1 MNSQYALIAGQWP
14 ELHEEALKVEQFA
27 RSDPRTACFYG
38 RRTIELLVEWVYEN
52 DSQLQRPWGEPNLS
66 QMMHAY
72 EFRYLVGEQ
81 TLGRFQLIKN
91 RGNEAVHRAEP
102 MGVAASVLV
111 ASELFHVLRW
121 LALTY
126 GRNRE
131 TARAARFNKA
141 LLPYPQHGTTAANQT
156 REQLQELASQ
166 LAERDRQLREA
177 REENEASRQ
186 ELERLRKEISAQ
198 RKANEADTKPEPDL
212 SEFDTRR
219 SYIDFYL
226 EEAGWVHGQSCT
238 HEHEVQGMP
247 NATGTG
253 FVDYVLWGNDGKP
266 LALVE
271 AKRSSRDSM
280 EGQRQAELY
289 ANCLEQRYGQ
299 RPLIFLS
306 NGYRHRLWDDLRYPP
321 REVQGF
327 YKKDELETLIRRREI
342 RQPLAQATLSN
353 TIAGRYYQQRAIR
366 AICESL
372 EQGHL
377 KALLVQATGTG
388 KTRTAISLTD
398 VLTRCN
404 WVKRVLFLA
413 DRTSLV
419 LQAERA
425 FRRFLPDCS
434 PVNLVT
440 NKGGEGRVFLSTY
453 PTMMNL
459 IDAEDANGVKRFGV
473 GHFDLVIIDEAH
485 RSVYQKYGAIFA
497 YFDSL
502 LSGLTATPREEI
514 DRNTYELFDRAIGLP
529 TDEYGLD
536 QAIADRF
543 LVPFRP
549 ISVSLRFPREGISYN
564 DLSDEEKAQWDLLDW
579 EENVLG
585 TGRVDSGAI
594 NNWLFNDDTVDK
606 GLEVLMTQGCQEAS
620 GDRLG
625 KSVIFARNHKH
636 AEFIRER
643 FDYNYPHLAGK
654 AARVID
660 NQVKY
665 AQSLIDEFADSDSD
679 LRIAISVD
687 MLDTGIDIPE
697 IVNLVF
703 FKPVRSRT
711 KFWQMVGRG
720 TRTCKDLFGP
730 GRDKECF
737 WIFDLCQNLEFF
749 LGQGGAD
756 STSAPETLSTRLF
769 RSRLALIEVIDN
781 KVGHKV
787 DQKTLQ
793 AGIGMAITA
802 AEGEP
807 DGSETALRLHRHTL
821 AELLRCHVAACPA
834 DNFLVRPHL
843 QLVERFRNG
852 EYWASLSPDDH
863 QDLAATLAPLPSAYA
878 EQQGDTDADARRFD
892 LLLYNLQLT
901 LLRTEPRY
909 NRLQK
914 QLRDL
919 AAQLEA
925 RPNIPQVAAE
935 LELIRD
941 LLRDEWWQDVTVP
954 MLEEVRRRLR
964 ALMGL
969 IEPISRDPL
978 YTNFTD
984 ELGVM
989 RELDAA
995 ALLTRDEFQHFRL
1008 RAKDFL
1014 KAHEDHLTMQR
1025 LRRNQP
1031 LTPADLDELQRLL
1044 LSHGVGTEQAIQRAA
1059 EECNGF
1065 GLFIRSLVGLDRN
1078 AAKELF
1084 AAFLA
1089 DGTHTAT
1096 QIRFINE
1103 ILDELT
1109 SRGVMDPARLY
1120 DPPFS
1125 DLAPTGPEGLFSEA
1139 EVNNICHLL
1148 DLIKT
1153 RAVAVQAA

>member
-1 MNSQYALIAGQWP
+1 MTALSSQYALIASQWP
-14 ELHEEALKVEQFA
+14 ELHAEAVRVEQCA
-27 RSDPRTACFYG
+27 LSDPRTACFYA
-38 RRTIELLVEWVYEN
+38 RRTIELLVEWVYDN
-52 DSQLQRPWGEPNLS
+52 DAQLQRPFGYGSLADLIFAPD
-66 QMMHAY
+66 
-72 EFRYLVGEQ
+72 FRDIAGEQ
-81 TLGRFQLIKN
+81 IRRFRLLKVLGNK
-91 RGNEAVHRAEP
+91 AVHRVEP
-102 MGVAASVLV
+102 IQPRDAVTA
-111 ASELFHVLRW
+111 ASELFQVLRW
-121 LALTY
+121 LVLTY
-126 GRNRE
+126 GVDRE
-131 TARAARFNKA
+131 AVHGLSFDRARLPDPQASQAAMDG
-141 LLPYPQHGTTAANQT
+141 LQVQT
-156 REQLQELASQ
+156 REQLEALAEQ
-166 LAERDRQLREA
+166 LAERDRQLRDQRLA
-177 REENEASRQ
+177 NLASQEELDRLRQ
-186 ELERLRKEISAQ
+186 EITALRRANQAAAQ
-198 RKANEADTKPEPDL
+198 PDVEV
-212 SEFDTRR
+212 SEFETRR
-219 SYIDFYL
+219 VYIDNDL
-226 EEAGWVHGQSCT
+226 EQAGWVHGQSCT
-238 HEHEVQGMP
+238 HEHAVQGMP
-247 NATGTG
+247 NATGQG
-253 FVDYVLWGNDGKP
+253 FVDYVLWGDDGKP
-266 LALVE
+266 LGLVE
-271 AKRSSRDSM
+271 AKRSSRDPM
-280 EGQRQAELY
+280 EGQRQGELY

-306 NGYRHRLWDDLRYPP
+306 NGYRHRIWDDLRYPT
-321 REVQGF
+321 RDVQGF

-342 RQPLAQATLSN
+342 RQPLSQATIST
-353 TIAGRYYQQRAIR
+353 TIAGRYYQQRAVR

-372 EQGHL
+372 EQGRL

-459 IDAEDANGVKRFGV
+459 IDAEDNKGVRRFGV

-514 DRNTYELFDRAIGLP
+514 DRNTYELFDREIGLP

-536 QAIADRF
+536 QAVADGF

-549 ISVSLRFPREGISYN
+549 ISVPLRFPREGISYAA
-564 DLSDEEKAQWDLLDW
+564 LSDEDKAQWDLLDW
-579 EENVLG
+579 EENVQNSR
-585 TGRVDSGAI
+585 RVDSGAV
-594 NNWLFNDDTVDK
+594 NAWLFNADTVDK
-606 GLEVLMTQGCQEAS
+606 GLKVLMTQGCQDAS
-620 GDRLG
+620 DDRLG

-643 FDYNYPHLAGK
+643 FDHHYPHLAGK

-665 AQSLIDEFADSDSD
+665 AQSLIDAFADPQSD

-749 LGQGGAD
+749 LGQGGAE
-756 STSAPETLSTRLF
+756 STSAPESLSTRLF
-769 RSRLALIEVIDN
+769 RARLSLIDMI
-781 KVGHKV
+781 
-787 DQKTLQ
+787 DQKLP
-793 AGIGMAITA
+793 AS
-802 AEGEP
+802 
-807 DGSETALRLHRHTL
+807 DSENPLRLHRHTL
-821 AELLRCHVAACPA
+821 AELLRCHLAACPA

-843 QLVERFRNG
+843 ELLECFSRAEAWSQ
-852 EYWASLSPDDH
+852 LSPDDH
-863 QDLAATLAPLPSAYA
+863 QVLSTTLAPLPSAYA

-892 LLLYNLQLT
+892 LLLYSLQLA
-901 LLRTEPRY
+901 LLRGEPRFQ
-909 NRLQK
+909 RLQL
-914 QLRDL
+914 QLREL

-941 LLRDEWWQDVTVP
+941 LLREEWWQDVTVP
-954 MLEEVRRRLR
+954 MLEEARRRLR
-964 ALMGL
+964 GLMGL
-969 IEPISRDPL
+969 IETISREPL
-978 YTNFTD
+978 YTDFAD
-984 ELGVM
+984 ELGAL

-995 ALLTRDEFQHFRL
+995 ALLSRDEFQQFRL
-1008 RAKDFL
+1008 RAREFL
-1014 KAHEDHLTMQR
+1014 RAHDDHLTMQR

-1031 LTPADLDELQRLL
+1031 LTDADLEELQRFL

-1059 EECNGF
+1059 EESNGF

-1078 AAKELF
+1078 AAKEVF
-1084 AAFLA
+1084 AEFLA
-1089 DGTHTAT
+1089 DGTHTAN
-1096 QIRFINE
+1096 QIRYTNE
-1103 ILDELT
+1103 IIDELT
-1109 SRGVMDPARLY
+1109 SRGLMDATRLY
-1120 DPPFS
+1120 EPPFS
-1125 DLAPTGPEGLFSEA
+1125 DLAPGPESLFSVA
-1139 EVNNICHLL
+1139 EVDNICHLL
-1148 DLIKT
+1148 EMIKT
-1153 RAVAVQAA
+1153 RALTPKAA

>member
-1 MNSQYALIAGQWP
+1 MSSQYALIASQWP
-14 ELHEEALKVEQFA
+14 ELHEEALKVEHFA
-27 RSDPRTACFYG
+27 LSDPRTACFYA
-38 RRTIELLVEWVYEN
+38 RRTIELLVEWVYDN
-52 DSQLQRPWGEPNLS
+52 DSQLERPYGTQTL
-66 QMMHAY
+66 ADLIY
-72 EFRYLVGEQ
+72 ARVFCDLAGEQ
-81 TLGRFQLIKN
+81 MRRFRLLKDLGNK
-91 RGNEAVHRAEP
+91 AVHRSDPIRPGDA
-102 MGVAASVLV
+102 VLAAR
-111 ASELFHVLRW
+111 ELFQVLRW
-121 LALTY
+121 FALTY
-126 GRNRE
+126 GRDPQRV
-131 TARAARFNKA
+131 RGFSFNA
-141 LLPYPQHGTTAANQT
+141 DLLPSRDAATAQQAQS
-156 REQLQELASQ
+156 REQLEALAEQLEERDTQLRDQRLAVVASQ
-166 LAERDRQLREA
+166 EELDRL
-177 REENEASRQ
+177 RQ
-186 ELERLRKEISAQ
+186 EITAL
-198 RKANEADTKPEPDL
+198 RKANEAAAKPEPDL
-212 SEFDTRR
+212 SEFNTRR
-219 SYIDFYL
+219 GYIDHYL
-226 EEAGWVHGQSCT
+226 EEAGWVHGRSCT

-253 FVDYVLWGNDGKP
+253 FVDYVLWGDDGKP

-271 AKRSSRDSM
+271 AKRSCRDPRDG
-280 EGQRQAELY
+280 ERQAELY

-342 RQPLAQATLSN
+342 RQPLSQATLSN

-372 EQGHL
+372 EMGRL
-377 KALLVQATGTG
+377 KALLVQATGVG

-459 IDAEDANGVKRFGV
+459 IDTEDSRGVKRFGV

-514 DRNTYELFDRAIGLP
+514 DRNTYELFDREIGLP
-529 TDEYGLD
+529 NDEYGLD
-536 QAIADRF
+536 QAVSDGF

-549 ISVSLRFPREGISYN
+549 ISVPLRFPREGINYD

-579 EENVLG
+579 EEGVLG
-585 TGRVDSGAI
+585 SGRVDSGAI
-594 NNWLFNDDTVDK
+594 NAWLFNANTVDK
-606 GLEVLMTQGCQEAS
+606 GLEVLMIQGCHEAS

-643 FDYNYPHLAGK
+643 FDHHYPHLAGK

-665 AQSLIDEFADSDSD
+665 AQSLIDEFADPGSD

-720 TRTCKDLFGP
+720 TRTCKNLFGP

-749 LGQGGAD
+749 LGQGGAE
-756 STSAPETLSTRLF
+756 STAAPETLSTRLF
-769 RSRLALIEVIDN
+769 RSRLALIDTI
-781 KVGHKV
+781 
-787 DQKTLQ
+787 DQKGDQQGDQKALPSVLHSVPN
-793 AGIGMAITA
+793 MAI
-802 AEGEP
+802 P
-807 DGSETALRLHRHTL
+807 SRDGQPSDHANALLLHRHTL
-821 AELLRCHVAACPA
+821 ADLLRCHVAACPA
-834 DNFLVRPHL
+834 DNFVVRPHL
-843 QLVERFRNG
+843 QLVERFRLS
-852 EYWASLSPDDH
+852 ESWAILSPDDH
-863 QDLAATLAPLPSAYA
+863 QILSATVAPLPSAYA

-892 LLLYNLQLT
+892 LLLYTFQLT
-901 LLRTEPRY
+901 LLRGEPRFA
-909 NRLQK
+909 RLQQ

-925 RPNIPQVAAE
+925 RANIPQVAAE
-935 LELIRD
+935 LELIRE
-941 LLRDEWWQDVTVP
+941 LLRDGWWQDVTVP

-964 ALMGL
+964 TLMGL

-984 ELGVM
+984 ELGEL

-995 ALLTRDEFQHFRL
+995 ALLTRDEFQQFRL

-1031 LTPADLDELQRLL
+1031 LTPGDLNELQRFL
-1044 LSHGVGTEQAIQRAA
+1044 LSHGVGTERAIQRA
-1059 EECNGF
+1059 G
-1065 GLFIRSLVGLDRN
+1065 
-1078 AAKELF
+1078 
-1084 AAFLA
+1084 
-1089 DGTHTAT
+1089 GTHTAT

-1120 DPPFS
+1120 DSPFS
-1125 DLAPTGPEGLFSEA
+1125 DLAPMGPEGLFSEA
-1139 EVNNICHLL
+1139 EVDTICQLL
-1148 DLIKT
+1148 NLVTT
-1153 RAVAVQAA
+1153 RAMAAQAA

>member
-1 MNSQYALIAGQWP
+1 MSSQYALIASQWP
-14 ELHEEALKVEQFA
+14 ELHEEAQRVEQCA
-27 RSDPRTACFYG
+27 LSDPRTACFYA
-38 RRTIELLVEWVYEN
+38 RRTIELLVEWIYTN
-52 DSQLQRPWGEPNLS
+52 DAQLQRPIAAQTLADL
-66 QMMHAY
+66 MYARA
-72 EFRYLVGEQ
+72 FTDLAGEQ
-81 TLGRFQLIKN
+81 MARFRLLKDLGNK
-91 RGNEAVHRAEP
+91 AVHRSDPIRPGDA
-102 MGVAASVLV
+102 VTAAR
-111 ASELFHVLRW
+111 ELFQVLRW
-121 LALTY
+121 FALTY
-126 GRNRE
+126 GRNPQRL
-131 TARAARFNKA
+131 RGYRFNPD
-141 LLPYPQHGTTAANQT
+141 LLPSCEATTTQQAQS
-156 REQLQELASQ
+156 REQLQALAEQ
-166 LAERDRQLREA
+166 LAERDGQLRDQRLA
-177 REENEASRQ
+177 TLASQEELDRLRQ
-186 ELERLRKEISAQ
+186 EITALRQANAAAAQPDTSLLEVDSRG
-198 RKANEADTKPEPDL
+198 
-212 SEFDTRR
+212 
-219 SYIDFYL
+219 YIDHYL

-238 HEHEVQGMP
+238 HEHAVQGLP
-247 NATGTG
+247 NATGSG
-253 FVDYVLWGNDGKP
+253 FVDYVLWGDDGKP

-271 AKRSSRDSM
+271 AKRSRRDPM
-280 EGQRQAELY
+280 DGQHQAEHY
-289 ANCLEQRYGQ
+289 ANALQQRYGQ
-299 RPLIFLS
+299 RPIIFLS

-342 RQPLAQATLSN
+342 RQPLAQATMST

-372 EQGHL
+372 EQGRR

-388 KTRTAISLTD
+388 KTRMAISLTD

-440 NKGGEGRVFLSTY
+440 NRGGEGRVFLSTY

-459 IDAEDANGVKRFGV
+459 IDAEDAHGVKRFGV
-473 GHFDLVIIDEAH
+473 GHFDLLIIDEAH

-502 LSGLTATPREEI
+502 LSGLTATPREDI
-514 DRNTYELFDRAIGLP
+514 DRNTYALFDLDIGLP

-536 QAIADRF
+536 QAIADGF
-543 LVPFRP
+543 LVPFKA
-549 ISVSLRFPREGISYN
+549 ISVPLRFPREGIRYAA
-564 DLSDEEKAQWDLLDW
+564 LSDEEKAEWDLLDW
-579 EENVLG
+579 EENVQA
-585 TGRVDSGAI
+585 TGQVDSGAI
-594 NNWLFNDDTVDK
+594 NAWLFNTDTVDQ
-606 GLEVLMTQGCQEAS
+606 GLQVLMTQGCQDAS

-625 KSVIFARNHKH
+625 KTVIFARNHKH
-636 AEFIRER
+636 AEFIRDR
-643 FDYNYPHLAGK
+643 FDHHYPHLAGK

-660 NQVKY
+660 NQIPY
-665 AQSLIDEFADSDSD
+665 AQSLIDDFSNPDSE

-720 TRTCKDLFGP
+720 TRTCTNLFGP
-730 GRDKECF
+730 GRHKDCF

-749 LGQGGAD
+749 LGDGGAE
-756 STSAPETLSTRLF
+756 SAAVPETLSTRLF
-769 RSRLALIEVIDN
+769 RARLALIDTIDQRSTSQ
-781 KVGHKV
+781 GAAQ
-787 DQKTLQ
+787 DTLQ
-793 AGIGMAITA
+793 PNALA
-802 AEGEP
+802 A
-807 DGSETALRLHRHTL
+807 HRHTL

-843 QLVERFRNG
+843 QQVERFSRP
-852 EYWASLSPDDH
+852 EAWARLSPDDH
-863 QDLAATLAPLPSAYA
+863 EALAASLAPLPSAYA

-892 LLLYNLQLT
+892 LLLYSLQLS
-901 LLRTEPRY
+901 LLRAEPRFA
-909 NRLQK
+909 RLQQ
-914 QLRDL
+914 QLREL

-925 RPNIPQVAAE
+925 RANIPQVAAE
-935 LELIRD
+935 LELLRD

-954 MLEEVRRRLR
+954 MLEEVRRHLR

-969 IEPISRDPL
+969 IETISREPL
-978 YTNFTD
+978 YTHFAD
-984 ELGVM
+984 ELG
-989 RELDAA
+989 ELQQRDTA
-995 ALLTRDEFQHFRL
+995 ALLSRDEFQQFRL
-1008 RAKDFL
+1008 RAREFL
-1014 KAHEDHLTMQR
+1014 RAHDDHLSMQR

-1031 LTPADLDELQRLL
+1031 LTPTDLEELQRFL
-1044 LSHGVGTEQAIQRAA
+1044 LSHGIGSAQTIERATQ
-1059 EECNGF
+1059 ECNGF

-1084 AAFLA
+1084 ADFLA

-1125 DLAPTGPEGLFSEA
+1125 DLAPTGPEDLFSEE
-1139 EVNNICHLL
+1139 EVDRICHLL
-1148 DLIKT
+1148 DLIHA
-1153 RAVAVQAA
+1153 RATAAQAA

>member
-1 MNSQYALIAGQWP
+1 MNSQYALISHEWP
-14 ELHEEALKVEQFA
+14 ELHAEAVRVEECAL
-27 RSDPRTACFYG
+27 SDPRTACFYAH
-38 RRTIELLVEWVYEN
+38 RTIELLVEWVYDN
-52 DSQLQRPWGEPNLS
+52 DGQLERPFGYGTLADLIYS
-66 QMMHAY
+66 AD
-72 EFRYLVGEQ
+72 FRVIAGEQ
-81 TLGRFQLIKN
+81 MRRFRLLKDLGNK
-91 RGNEAVHRAEP
+91 AVHCGDPIRRGE
-102 MGVAASVLV
+102 SVL
-111 ASELFHVLRW
+111 AAGELFQVLRW
-121 LALTY
+121 LVQTY
-126 GRNRE
+126 GLNPESVRGQ
-131 TARAARFNKA
+131 RFDPD
-141 LLPYPQHGTTAANQT
+141 LLPTREESAAQQSQT
-156 REQLQELASQ
+156 REQLEVLAEQ
-166 LAERDRQLREA
+166 LAERDQQLRDQ
-177 REENEASRQ
+177 RLASLASLE
-186 ELERLRKEISAQ
+186 ELERLRAEVTAL
-198 RKANEADTKPEPDL
+198 RKANQAAAQPEEDL
-212 SEFDTRR
+212 PEVATRQG
-219 SYIDFYL
+219 YIDVYL
-226 EEAGWVHGQSCT
+226 EEAGWEHGKSCT

-247 NATGTG
+247 NATGIG
-253 FVDYVLWGNDGKP
+253 FVDYVLWGDDGKP
-266 LALVE
+266 LGLVE
-271 AKRSSRDSM
+271 AKRTSRDPM
-280 EGQRQAELY
+280 DGQRQAELY
-289 ANCLEQRYGQ
+289 ATCLEQRYGQ

-327 YKKDELETLIRRREI
+327 YKKDELETLIRRRDI
-342 RQPLAQATLSN
+342 RQPLAQATLSPS
-353 TIAGRYYQQRAIR
+353 IAGRYYQQRAIR

-372 EQGHL
+372 ERGRL
-377 KALLVQATGTG
+377 KALLVLATGTG

-425 FRRFLPDCS
+425 FRRFLPDCA

-459 IDAEDANGVKRFGV
+459 IDAEDTHGVKRFGV

-502 LSGLTATPREEI
+502 LTGLTATPREEI
-514 DRNTYELFDRAIGLP
+514 DRNTYTLFDLEIGLP

-536 QAIADRF
+536 QAVADRF

-549 ISVSLRFPREGISYN
+549 ISVPLRFPREGISYAA
-564 DLSDEEKAQWDLLDW
+564 LSDEEKAQWDLLEWD
-579 EENVLG
+579 ERLSGSDHVE
-585 TGRVDSGAI
+585 SGAI
-594 NNWLFNDDTVDK
+594 NAWLFNADTVDQ
-606 GLEVLMTQGCQEAS
+606 GLKVLMTQGCRDAS
-620 GDRLG
+620 GDHIG
-625 KSVIFARNHKH
+625 KTVIFARNHKH
-636 AEFIRER
+636 AEFIRDR
-643 FDYNYPHLAGK
+643 FDHHYPHLAGK

-665 AQSLIDEFADSDSD
+665 AQSLIDEFANPESQ

-720 TRTCKDLFGP
+720 TRTCQNLFGP

-749 LGQGGAD
+749 LGQGGAE
-756 STSAPETLSTRLF
+756 SPAPPESLSTRLF
-769 RSRLALIEVIDN
+769 RSRLALIETIDQTFLPS
-781 KVGHKV
+781 GP
-787 DQKTLQ
+787 
-793 AGIGMAITA
+793 GMAIPL
-802 AEGEP
+802 P
-807 DGSETALRLHRHTL
+807 DDPVFALRRHRHTL
-821 AELLRCHVAACPA
+821 ADLLRGHVAACPA

-843 QLVERFRNG
+843 QLVERFRQA
-852 EYWASLSPDDH
+852 EAWSQLSADDH
-863 QDLAATLAPLPSAYA
+863 LALASTLAPLPSAYA
-878 EQQGDTDADARRFD
+878 EQQGDTDIDARRFD
-892 LLLYNLQLT
+892 LLLYSLQLA
-901 LLRTEPRY
+901 LLRAEPRFR
-909 NRLQK
+909 RLQQ
-914 QLRDL
+914 QLCEL

-925 RPNIPQVAAE
+925 RANIPQVAAE

-941 LLRDEWWQDVTVP
+941 LSHQEWWQNVTVP
-954 MLEEVRRRLR
+954 MLEEVRCRLR
-964 ALMGL
+964 GLIGL
-969 IEPISRDPL
+969 IETSARPPL
-978 YTNFTD
+978 FTHFAD
-984 ELGVM
+984 ELGDLQ
-989 RELDAA
+989 ELDAA
-995 ALLTRDEFQHFRL
+995 ALLSRDEFQQFRL
-1008 RAKDFL
+1008 RARTFL
-1014 KAHEDHLTMQR
+1014 RAHEDHLTMQR

-1031 LTPADLDELQRLL
+1031 LTATDLDELQRFLL
-1044 LSHGVGTEQAIQRAA
+1044 AHGIGTEQAIQRAS
-1059 EECNGF
+1059 EECHGF

-1084 AAFLA
+1084 ADFLT

-1125 DLAPTGPEGLFSEA
+1125 DLAPTGPEGLFSDD
-1139 EVNNICHLL
+1139 EVDNICHLL
-1148 DLIKT
+1148 DLIKA
-1153 RAVAVQAA
+1153 RASAGQAA

>member
-1 MNSQYALIAGQWP
+1 MTSQYALIASQWP
-14 ELHEEALKVEQFA
+14 ELHAEAVRVEQCA
-27 RSDPRTACFYG
+27 LSDPRTACFYA
-38 RRTIELLVEWVYEN
+38 RRTIELLVEWVYDN
-52 DSQLQRPWGEPNLS
+52 DGQLERPMS
-66 QMMHAY
+66 A
-72 EFRYLVGEQ
+72 Q
-81 TLGRFQLIKN
+81 TLADLMYARVFCDLAGDQMRRFRLLKDL
-91 RGNEAVHRAEP
+91 GNKAVHRSDPIRPGDA
-102 MGVAASVLV
+102 VLAAR
-111 ASELFHVLRW
+111 ELFQVLRW
-121 LALTY
+121 FALTY
-126 GRNRE
+126 GRDPHRV
-131 TARAARFNKA
+131 RGCSFNA
-141 LLPYPQHGTTAANQT
+141 DLLPSRDAATAQQAQS
-156 REQLQELASQ
+156 REQLETLADQVAERDAQLRDQRLAALASQ
-166 LAERDRQLREA
+166 EELDRL
-177 REENEASRQ
+177 RQ
-186 ELERLRKEISAQ
+186 EITALR
-198 RKANEADTKPEPDL
+198 RANEAAAQPEPDI

-219 SYIDFYL
+219 AYIDHYL

-247 NATGTG
+247 NAAGQG
-253 FVDYVLWGNDGKP
+253 FVDYVLWGDDGKP
-266 LALVE
+266 LGLVE
-271 AKRSSRDSM
+271 AKRSSRDPM

-289 ANCLEQRYGQ
+289 ANCLQQRYGQ

-321 REVQGF
+321 RDVQGF

-342 RQPLAQATLSN
+342 RQPLSQATIS
-353 TIAGRYYQQRAIR
+353 TAIAGRYYQQRAIR

-372 EQGHL
+372 EQGRL

-388 KTRTAISLTD
+388 KTRTAISLTEL
-398 VLTRCN
+398 LTRCN

-459 IDAEDANGVKRFGV
+459 IDAEDSKGVKRFGV

-485 RSVYQKYGAIFA
+485 RSVYQKYRAIFA

-514 DRNTYELFDRAIGLP
+514 DRNTYELFDREIGLP
-529 TDEYGLD
+529 TDEYGLE
-536 QAIADRF
+536 QAVEDGF
-543 LVPFRP
+543 LVKFRP
-549 ISVSLRFPREGISYN
+549 ISVPLRFPREGISYAA
-564 DLSDEEKAQWDLLDW
+564 LSDEEKAQWDLLDW
-579 EENVLG
+579 EENLQNKD
-585 TGRVDSGAI
+585 RVESGAI
-594 NNWLFNDDTVDK
+594 NAWLFNTDTVDK
-606 GLEVLMTQGCQEAS
+606 GLQVLMTKGCLEAG

-643 FDYNYPHLAGK
+643 FDHNYPHLVGK

-665 AQSLIDEFADSDSD
+665 AQSLIDEFADPGSD

-720 TRTCKDLFGP
+720 TRTCQNLFGP
-730 GRDKECF
+730 GQDKECF

-749 LGQGGAD
+749 LAAGSD
-756 STSAPETLSTRLF
+756 ESTAAPETLSTRLF
-769 RSRLALIEVIDN
+769 RSRLALIATI
-781 KVGHKV
+781 
-787 DQKTLQ
+787 DQKTLPS
-793 AGIGMAITA
+793 GPGMAIATQ
-802 AEGEP
+802 AELSGHP
-807 DGSETALRLHRHTL
+807 DKALQLHRQTL

-834 DNFLVRPHL
+834 DNFVVKPHL
-843 QLVERFRNG
+843 QLVERFQQKEPWN
-852 EYWASLSPDDH
+852 SLTPDDH
-863 QDLAATLAPLPSAYA
+863 ESLSTTLAPLPSGYG
-878 EQQGDTDADARRFD
+878 EQQGDTDVEARRFD
-892 LLLYNLQLT
+892 LLLYTLQLT
-901 LLRTEPRY
+901 LLRKESRFA
-909 NRLQK
+909 RLQK

-925 RPNIPQVAAE
+925 RANIPQVAAE
-935 LELIRD
+935 LELIRA
-941 LLRDEWWQDVTVP
+941 LSTDEWWQDVTVP
-954 MLEEVRRRLR
+954 MLEEVRARLR
-964 ALMGL
+964 SLIGL
-969 IEPISRDPL
+969 IETTARGDL

-984 ELGVM
+984 ELGELI
-989 RELDAA
+989 ELDPAS
-995 ALLTRDEFQHFRL
+995 LLTRDEFQQFRL

-1031 LTPADLDELQRLL
+1031 LTEADLDELQRFL
-1044 LSHGVGTEQAIQRAA
+1044 LSHGVGTEQAIQRASQ
-1059 EECNGF
+1059 ESSGF

-1078 AAKELF
+1078 AAKEVF
-1084 AAFLA
+1084 AEFLA
-1089 DGTHTAT
+1089 NGTNTAN
-1096 QIRFINE
+1096 QIRYINE
-1103 ILDELT
+1103 IIDELT
-1109 SRGVMDPARLY
+1109 SCGVMDAIRLY
-1120 DPPFS
+1120 EPPFS
-1125 DLAPTGPEGLFSEA
+1125 DLAQGPESLFSVT
-1139 EVNNICHLL
+1139 EVDNICHLL

-1153 RAVAVQAA
+1153 RALAPKAA

>member
-1 MNSQYALIAGQWP
+1 MTINSSQYALIASQWP
-14 ELHEEALKVEQFA
+14 ELHEEAQKVEQFA
-27 RSDPRTACFYG
+27 LSDPRTACFYA
-38 RRTIELLVEWVYEN
+38 RRTIELLVEWVYDN
-52 DSQLQRPWGEPNLS
+52 DGQLERPVTAQTLADL
-66 QMMHAY
+66 MYARV
-72 EFRYLVGEQ
+72 FCDVAGEQ
-81 TLGRFQLIKN
+81 MRRFRLLKDLGNK
-91 RGNEAVHRAEP
+91 AVHRSDPIRPGDA
-102 MGVAASVLV
+102 VLAAR
-111 ASELFHVLRW
+111 ELFQVLRW
-121 LALTY
+121 FVLTY
-126 GRNRE
+126 GRDPQRV
-131 TARAARFNKA
+131 RGFSFNPE
-141 LLPYPQHGTTAANQT
+141 LLPSRDAATAQQAQS
-156 REQLQELASQ
+156 REQLHALADQLTERDQQLRDQRLATLASQ
-166 LAERDRQLREA
+166 EELDRL
-177 REENEASRQ
+177 RQ
-186 ELERLRKEISAQ
+186 EITAL
-198 RKANEADTKPEPDL
+198 RKANEAAARPEPDL
-212 SEFDTRR
+212 SEFATRR
-219 SYIDFYL
+219 AYIDHYL
-226 EEAGWVHGQSCT
+226 EEAGWVHGSSCT

-247 NATGTG
+247 NATGQG
-253 FVDYVLWGNDGKP
+253 FVDYVLWGDDGKP
-266 LALVE
+266 LGLVE
-271 AKRSSRDSM
+271 AKRSSRDPM
-280 EGQRQAELY
+280 EGQRQGELY

-306 NGYRHRLWDDLRYPP
+306 NGYRHRIWDDLRYPP

-342 RQPLAQATLSN
+342 RQPLSQATIST
-353 TIAGRYYQQRAIR
+353 TIAGRYYQQRAVR

-372 EQGHL
+372 EQGRL

-459 IDAEDANGVKRFGV
+459 IDAEDNKGVRRFGV

-514 DRNTYELFDRAIGLP
+514 DRNTYELFDREIGLP

-536 QAIADRF
+536 QAVADGF

-549 ISVSLRFPREGISYN
+549 ISVPLRFPREGISYAA
-564 DLSDEEKAQWDLLDW
+564 LSDEDKAQWDLLDW
-579 EENVLG
+579 EENVQNS
-585 TGRVDSGAI
+585 GRVDSGAV
-594 NNWLFNDDTVDK
+594 NAWLFNADTVDK
-606 GLEVLMTQGCQEAS
+606 GLKVLMTQGCQDAS
-620 GDRLG
+620 DDRLG

-643 FDYNYPHLAGK
+643 FDHHYPHLAGK

-665 AQSLIDEFADSDSD
+665 AQSLIDAFADPQSD

-749 LGQGGAD
+749 LGQGGAE
-756 STSAPETLSTRLF
+756 STSAPESLSTRLF
-769 RSRLALIEVIDN
+769 RARLSLIDMI
-781 KVGHKV
+781 
-787 DQKTLQ
+787 DQKLP
-793 AGIGMAITA
+793 AS
-802 AEGEP
+802 
-807 DGSETALRLHRHTL
+807 DSENPLRLHRHTL
-821 AELLRCHVAACPA
+821 AELLRCHLAACPA

-843 QLVERFRNG
+843 ELLECFSRAEAWSQ
-852 EYWASLSPDDH
+852 LSPDDH
-863 QDLAATLAPLPSAYA
+863 QVLSTTLAPLPSAYA

-892 LLLYNLQLT
+892 LLLYSLQLA
-901 LLRTEPRY
+901 LLRGEPHFQ
-909 NRLQK
+909 RLQL
-914 QLRDL
+914 QLREL

-941 LLRDEWWQDVTVP
+941 LLREEWWQDVTVP
-954 MLEEVRRRLR
+954 MLEEARRRLR
-964 ALMGL
+964 GLMGL
-969 IEPISRDPL
+969 IETISREPL
-978 YTNFTD
+978 YTNFAD
-984 ELGVM
+984 ELGAL

-995 ALLTRDEFQHFRL
+995 ALLSRDEFQQFRL
-1008 RAKDFL
+1008 RAREFL
-1014 KAHEDHLTMQR
+1014 RAHDDHLTMQR

-1031 LTPADLDELQRLL
+1031 LTDADLEELQRFL

-1059 EECNGF
+1059 EESNGF

-1078 AAKELF
+1078 AAKEVF
-1084 AAFLA
+1084 AEFLA
-1089 DGTHTAT
+1089 DGTYTAN
-1096 QIRFINE
+1096 QIRYTNE
-1103 ILDELT
+1103 IIDELT
-1109 SRGVMDPARLY
+1109 SRGLMDATRLY
-1120 DPPFS
+1120 EPPFS
-1125 DLAPTGPEGLFSEA
+1125 DLAPGPESLFSVA
-1139 EVNNICHLL
+1139 EVDNICHLL
-1148 DLIKT
+1148 EMIKT
-1153 RAVAVQAA
+1153 RALTPKAA

>member
-1 MNSQYALIAGQWP
+1 MGVLAKPTADMSVSPSQFTLIAQQWP
-14 ELHEEALKVEQFA
+14 DLHEEAQKVEQFA
-27 RSDPRTACFYG
+27 LSDPRTACFYA
-38 RRTIELLVEWVYEN
+38 RRTIELLVEWVYDN
-52 DSQLQRPWGEPNLS
+52 DSQLERPF
-66 QMMHAY
+66 AA
-72 EFRYLVGEQ
+72 Q
-81 TLGRFQLIKN
+81 TLADLMYARVFCDVAGDQMRRFRLLKDL
-91 RGNEAVHRAEP
+91 GNKAVHRTDPIRPGDA
-102 MGVAASVLV
+102 VLAAR
-111 ASELFHVLRW
+111 ELFQVLRW
-121 LALTY
+121 FALTY
-126 GRNRE
+126 GRDPQRV
-131 TARAARFNKA
+131 RGCSFNTD
-141 LLPYPQHGTTAANQT
+141 LLPSRDAGIAQQT
-156 REQLQELASQ
+156 QSREQLKALAEQ
-166 LAERDRQLREA
+166 LAERDQQLRDQRLA
-177 REENEASRQ
+177 TLASQEE
-186 ELERLRKEISAQ
+186 LDRLRAEITAL
-198 RKANEADTKPEPDL
+198 RKANEAAAQPETDI
-212 SEFDTRR
+212 SEYDTRA
-219 SYIDFYL
+219 YIDLYL
-226 EEAGWVHGQSCT
+226 EETGWVHGRTCT
-238 HEHEVQGMP
+238 HEHQVQGMP

-253 FVDYVLWGNDGKP
+253 YVDYVLWGDDGKP

-271 AKRSSRDSM
+271 AKRTSRDPM
-280 EGQRQAELY
+280 EGQRQGELY

-327 YKKDELETLIRRREI
+327 YKKVELETLIRRREI
-342 RQPLAQATLSN
+342 RQPLSQATIS
-353 TIAGRYYQQRAIR
+353 TDIAGRYYQQRAIR

-372 EQGHL
+372 ELGRL

-388 KTRTAISLTD
+388 KTRTAISLAE

-459 IDAEDANGVKRFGV
+459 IDAEDTHGVKRFGV

-502 LSGLTATPREEI
+502 LTGLTATPREEI
-514 DRNTYELFDRAIGLP
+514 DRNTYELFDREIGLP

-536 QAIADRF
+536 QAVGDRF

-549 ISVSLRFPREGISYN
+549 ISVPLRFPREGISYAA
-564 DLSDEEKAQWDLLDW
+564 LSDDEKGQWDLLDW
-579 EENVLG
+579 EENVQNAG
-585 TGRVDSGAI
+585 QVDSGAI
-594 NNWLFNDDTVDK
+594 NAWLFNTDTVDK
-606 GLEVLMTQGCQEAS
+606 GLQVLMTKGCLDAG

-643 FDYNYPHLAGK
+643 FDHHYPHLAGK

-665 AQSLIDEFADSDSD
+665 AQSLIDEFADPDSD

-711 KFWQMVGRG
+711 KFWQMLGRG

-737 WIFDLCQNLEFF
+737 WIFDLCENLEFF
-749 LGQGGAD
+749 LGQGGAE
-756 STSAPETLSTRLF
+756 STPAPETLGTRLF
-769 RSRLALIEVIDN
+769 RSRLLLIDTI
-781 KVGHKV
+781 
-787 DQKTLQ
+787 DQKALQ
-793 AGIGMAITA
+793 Q
-802 AEGEP
+802 GEALA
-807 DGSETALRLHRHTL
+807 DGLPAHRREL

-843 QLVERFRNG
+843 QLVERFRSTQS
-852 EYWASLSPDDH
+852 WASLSPDDH
-863 QDLAATLAPLPSAYA
+863 QSLATTLAPLPSAYA

-892 LLLYNLQLT
+892 LLLYSMQLA
-901 LLRTEPRY
+901 LLRGEPRFT
-909 NRLQK
+909 RLQQ
-914 QLRDL
+914 QLREL

-925 RPNIPQVAAE
+925 RANIPQVAGE
-935 LELIRD
+935 LELIRE
-941 LLRDEWWQDVTVP
+941 LLLDEWWNDVTVP

-969 IEPISRDPL
+969 IESQAQAPL
-978 YTNFTD
+978 YTNFAD
-984 ELGVM
+984 ELGELL
-989 RELDAA
+989 ELDAA
-995 ALLTRDEFQHFRL
+995 ALLTRDEFQQFRL
-1008 RAKDFL
+1008 RAREFL
-1014 KAHEDHLTMQR
+1014 RAHEEHLTMQR

-1031 LTPADLDELQRLL
+1031 LTTTDLDELQRFL

-1059 EECNGF
+1059 KECNGF

-1078 AAKELF
+1078 AAKEMF
-1084 AAFLA
+1084 ANFLA
-1089 DGTHTAT
+1089 DGTHSAT

-1103 ILDELT
+1103 IIDELT

-1125 DLAPTGPEGLFSEA
+1125 DLAPAGPEGLFTDA
-1139 EVNNICHLL
+1139 EVDNICHLL
-1148 DLIKT
+1148 DLIKS
-1153 RAVAVQAA
+1153 RAMAAQAA

>member
-1 MNSQYALIAGQWP
+1 MSSQYALIASQWP
-14 ELHEEALKVEQFA
+14 ELHAEAVRVEQFA
-27 RSDPRTACFYG
+27 LSDPRTSCFYA
-38 RRTIELLVEWVYEN
+38 RRTIELLVEWVYDN
-52 DSQLQRPWGEPNLS
+52 DSQLERPFAAQTLAEL
-66 QMMHAY
+66 MYARV
-72 EFRYLVGEQ
+72 FCDLAGEQ
-81 TLGRFQLIKN
+81 MRRFRLLKDLGNK
-91 RGNEAVHRAEP
+91 AVHRTDPIRVGDA
-102 MGVAASVLV
+102 VLAAR
-111 ASELFHVLRW
+111 ELFQVLRW
-121 LALTY
+121 FALTY
-126 GRNRE
+126 GRDQQRV
-131 TARAARFNKA
+131 RGCSFNA
-141 LLPYPQHGTTAANQT
+141 DLLPSRDATTAQQAQS
-156 REQLQELASQ
+156 REQLEVLAQQ
-166 LAERDRQLREA
+166 LAERDGQLRDQRLA
-177 REENEASRQ
+177 TLASQEELDRLRQ
-186 ELERLRKEISAQ
+186 EITAL
-198 RKANEADTKPEPDL
+198 RKANEVAAQPEPDI

-219 SYIDFYL
+219 ATIDHYL

-253 FVDYVLWGNDGKP
+253 YVDYVLWGDDGKP
-266 LALVE
+266 LGLVE
-271 AKRSSRDSM
+271 AKRTSRDPRDG
-280 EGQRQAELY
+280 ERQAELY
-289 ANCLEQRYGQ
+289 ANCLGERYGQ

-321 REVQGF
+321 RDVQGF
-327 YKKDELETLIRRREI
+327 YKQDELETLIRRREI
-342 RQPLAQATLSN
+342 RQPLAQTTISTA
-353 TIAGRYYQQRAIR
+353 IAGRYYQQRAIR

-372 EQGHL
+372 EQGRL

-459 IDAEDANGVKRFGV
+459 IDAEDSHGVKRFGV

-502 LSGLTATPREEI
+502 LTGLTATPREEI
-514 DRNTYELFDRAIGLP
+514 DRNTYELFDREIGLP

-536 QAIADRF
+536 QAVADGF
-543 LVPFRP
+543 LVPFKP
-549 ISVSLRFPREGISYN
+549 ISVPLRFPREGISYA
-564 DLSDEEKAQWDLLDW
+564 DLSDDEKSQWDLLDW
-579 EENVLG
+579 EESVQN
-585 TGRVDSGAI
+585 TGRVDSGAV
-594 NNWLFNDDTVDK
+594 NAWLFNADTVDK
-606 GLEVLMTQGCQEAS
+606 GLEVLMTKGCLDAT

-643 FDYNYPHLAGK
+643 FDHHYPHLAGK

-665 AQSLIDEFADSDSD
+665 AQSLIDEFADPGSD

-703 FKPVRSRT
+703 FKPVRSST
-711 KFWQMVGRG
+711 KFWQMLGRG
-720 TRTCKDLFGP
+720 TRTCKGLFGP

-749 LGQGGAD
+749 LGQGGAE
-756 STSAPETLSTRLF
+756 STAAPETLSTRLF
-769 RSRLALIEVIDN
+769 RSRLMLIDTI
-781 KVGHKV
+781 
-787 DQKTLQ
+787 DQKSLSS
-793 AGIGMAITA
+793 
-802 AEGEP
+802 EP
-807 DGSETALRLHRHTL
+807 GDSANALRLHRQTL
-821 AELLRCHVAACPA
+821 ADLLRCHVAACPA
-834 DNFLVRPHL
+834 DNFVVRPHL
-843 QLVERFRNG
+843 QVVERFRQD
-852 EYWASLSPDDH
+852 ESWATLSPDDH
-863 QDLAATLAPLPSAYA
+863 QILSATLAPLPSAYA
-878 EQQGDTDADARRFD
+878 EQQGDTDANARRFD
-892 LLLYNLQLT
+892 LLLYTLQLT
-901 LLRTEPRY
+901 LLRGEPRFA
-909 NRLQK
+909 RLQQ
-914 QLRDL
+914 QLRSL
-919 AAQLEA
+919 AAELEA
-925 RPNIPQVAAE
+925 RANIPQVASE

-941 LLRDEWWQDVTVP
+941 LLADEWWQDVTVP
-954 MLEEVRRRLR
+954 MLEEVRRHLR
-964 ALMGL
+964 ALVGL
-969 IEPISRDPL
+969 IETSAQEPL
-978 YTNFTD
+978 YTNFAD
-984 ELGVM
+984 ELGEL
-989 RELDAA
+989 RELDAS
-995 ALLTRDEFQHFRL
+995 ALLSRDEFQQFRL
-1008 RAKDFL
+1008 RAREFL
-1014 KAHEDHLTMQR
+1014 RAHEDHLTMQR

-1031 LTPADLDELQRLL
+1031 LTPADLAELQRFL

-1059 EECNGF
+1059 EESNGL

-1084 AAFLA
+1084 AEFLA
-1089 DGTHTAT
+1089 EGTHTAT

-1103 ILDELT
+1103 IIDELT
-1109 SRGVMDPARLY
+1109 SRGVIDPVRLY

-1125 DLAPTGPEGLFSEA
+1125 DLAPMGPEGLFSSKEA
-1139 EVNNICHLL
+1139 GEIFDLL
-1148 DLIKT
+1148 SLIKE
-1153 RAVAVQAA
+1153 RANPSIAA

>member
-1 MNSQYALIAGQWP
+1 MSSQYAFIASQWP
-14 ELHEEALKVEQFA
+14 ELHAEAVRVEQGA
-27 RSDPRTACFYG
+27 LSDPRTACFYA
-38 RRTIELLVEWVYEN
+38 RRTIELLVEWAYDN
-52 DSQLQRPWGEPNLS
+52 DSQLERPFAAQTLADL
-66 QMMHAY
+66 MYARV
-72 EFRYLVGEQ
+72 FCDLAGEQ
-81 TLGRFQLIKN
+81 MRRFRLLKDLGNK
-91 RGNEAVHRAEP
+91 AVHRSDPIRVGDA
-102 MGVAASVLV
+102 VTAAR
-111 ASELFHVLRW
+111 ELFQVLRW
-121 LALTY
+121 FALTY
-126 GRNRE
+126 GRDQQRV
-131 TARAARFNKA
+131 RGCSFNA
-141 LLPYPQHGTTAANQT
+141 DLLPSRDAATAQQAQS
-156 REQLQELASQ
+156 REQLEALAEQLEERDTQLRDQRLATLASQ
-166 LAERDRQLREA
+166 EELDRL
-177 REENEASRQ
+177 RQ
-186 ELERLRKEISAQ
+186 EITAL
-198 RKANEADTKPEPDL
+198 RKANEAAARPEPDL

-219 SYIDFYL
+219 SYIDFYI

-253 FVDYVLWGNDGKP
+253 FVDYVLWGGDGKP

-271 AKRSSRDSM
+271 AKRTSRDSM

-299 RPLIFLS
+299 RPIIFLS

-502 LSGLTATPREEI
+502 LSGLTATPRDEI

-549 ISVSLRFPREGISYN
+549 ISVSLRFPQEGINYA

-620 GDRLG
+620 GDRIG

-665 AQSLIDEFADSDSD
+665 AQSLIDEFADSGSD

-720 TRTCKDLFGP
+720 TRTCQDLFGP

-756 STSAPETLSTRLF
+756 STSAPESLSTRLF
-769 RSRLALIEVIDN
+769 RSRLALIEVIDH
-781 KVGHKV
+781 KVG
-787 DQKTLQ
+787 QTMLQ
-793 AGIGMAITA
+793 AGLGMAITA
-802 AEGEP
+802 PEGHPGEP
-807 DGSETALRLHRHTL
+807 ETALRLHRHTL

-852 EYWASLSPDDH
+852 ESWAILSPDDH

-901 LLRTEPRY
+901 LLRAEPRY

-995 ALLTRDEFQHFRL
+995 ALLTRDEFQQFRL

-1044 LSHGVGTEQAIQRAA
+1044 LCHGVGTEQAIQRAA

>member
-1 MNSQYALIAGQWP
+1 MNTQYALIAGQWP

-27 RSDPRTACFYG
+27 LSDPRTACFYA
-38 RRTIELLVEWVYEN
+38 RRTIELLVEWVYDN
-52 DSQLQRPWGEPNLS
+52 DSQLERPYGAQTL
-66 QMMHAY
+66 ADLIY
-72 EFRYLVGEQ
+72 ARVFCDLAGEQ
-81 TLGRFQLIKN
+81 MRRFRLLKDLGNK
-91 RGNEAVHRAEP
+91 AVHRSDPIRPGDA
-102 MGVAASVLV
+102 VLAAR
-111 ASELFHVLRW
+111 ELFQVLRW
-121 LALTY
+121 FALTY
-126 GRNRE
+126 GCDPQRVRGFS
-131 TARAARFNKA
+131 FNA
-141 LLPYPQHGTTAANQT
+141 DLLPSRDAATAQQAQS
-156 REQLQELASQ
+156 REQLEALAEQLEERDTQLRDQRLAVVASQ
-166 LAERDRQLREA
+166 EELDRL
-177 REENEASRQ
+177 RQ
-186 ELERLRKEISAQ
+186 EITAL
-198 RKANEADTKPEPDL
+198 RKANEAAAKPEPDL
-212 SEFDTRR
+212 SEFNTRR
-219 SYIDFYL
+219 GYIDHYL
-226 EEAGWVHGQSCT
+226 EEAGWVHGRSCT

-253 FVDYVLWGNDGKP
+253 FVDYVLWGDDGKP

-271 AKRSSRDSM
+271 AKRSCRDPRDG
-280 EGQRQAELY
+280 ERQAELY

-306 NGYRHRLWDDLRYPP
+306 NGYRHRLWDDRRYPP

-342 RQPLAQATLSN
+342 RQPLSQATLSN

-372 EQGHL
+372 EMGRL

-459 IDAEDANGVKRFGV
+459 IDAEDAHGVKRFGV

-514 DRNTYELFDRAIGLP
+514 DRNTYELFDREIGLP

-536 QAIADRF
+536 QAVADGF
-543 LVPFRP
+543 LVPFKP
-549 ISVSLRFPREGISYN
+549 ISVPLRFPREGISYA
-564 DLSDEEKAQWDLLDW
+564 DLSDDEKAQWELLDW
-579 EENVLG
+579 EENVQNA
-585 TGRVDSGAI
+585 GRVDSGAI
-594 NNWLFNDDTVDK
+594 NAWLFNADTVDK
-606 GLEVLMTQGCQEAS
+606 GLEVLMTKGCLEAG

-625 KSVIFARNHKH
+625 KSVIFARKREH

-643 FDYNYPHLAGK
+643 FDHNYPHLAGK
-654 AARVID
+654 AARAIH

-665 AQSLIDEFADSDSD
+665 AQSLIDEFADPGSD

-720 TRTCKDLFGP
+720 TRTCNNLFGP

-749 LGQGGAD
+749 LGQGGAE
-756 STSAPETLSTRLF
+756 STAAPETLSTRLF
-769 RSRLALIEVIDN
+769 RSRLALIDTI
-781 KVGHKV
+781 
-787 DQKTLQ
+787 DQKGDQQGDQKGLPLVLPSVPS
-793 AGIGMAITA
+793 MAIPSRNGQPGDHA
-802 AEGEP
+802 N
-807 DGSETALRLHRHTL
+807 ALQLHRHTL
-821 AELLRCHVAACPA
+821 ADLLRCHVAACPA
-834 DNFLVRPHL
+834 DNFVVRPHL
-843 QLVERFRNG
+843 QLVERFRLS
-852 EYWASLSPDDH
+852 ESWATLSPDDH
-863 QDLAATLAPLPSAYA
+863 QILSATVAPLPSAYA

-892 LLLYNLQLT
+892 LLLYTLQLS
-901 LLRTEPRY
+901 LLRGEPRFT
-909 NRLQK
+909 RLQQ

-925 RPNIPQVAAE
+925 RANIPQVAAE

-941 LLRDEWWQDVTVP
+941 VLRDEWWQDVTVP

-984 ELGVM
+984 ELGEL

-995 ALLTRDEFQHFRL
+995 ALLTRDEFQQFRL

-1031 LTPADLDELQRLL
+1031 LTPGDLNELQRFL
-1044 LSHGVGTEQAIQRAA
+1044 LSHGVGTERAIQRA
-1059 EECNGF
+1059 G
-1065 GLFIRSLVGLDRN
+1065 
-1078 AAKELF
+1078 
-1084 AAFLA
+1084 
-1089 DGTHTAT
+1089 GTHTAT

-1109 SRGVMDPARLY
+1109 SHGVMDPARLY

-1125 DLAPTGPEGLFSEA
+1125 DLAPMGPEGLFSEA
-1139 EVNNICHLL
+1139 EVDTICQLL
-1148 DLIKT
+1148 DLVTT
-1153 RAVAVQAA
+1153 RAMAAQAA